1 MKILCIGGGPAGLYF
16 SILMKRADP
25 SHDITVLERNP
36 PEQTFGWGVVFSDET
51 LGNLLEADPETGRA
65 ITETFA
71 HWDAID
77 VKYKGE
83 TLRSTGHGF
92 SGISRRSFLGLLQA
106 RAAELGVR
114 LRFSTEVEALPDLA
128 GYDLVVGAD
137 GVRSRVRAAFQDT
150 FKPDLDL
157 RRCRYIWLGTKKRF
171 DAFTFAFEETPHGI
185 FQAHAYRFEEGL
197 STFIVECDEGT
208 WRRADFDTKPPEEA
222 VKELERVFAPHLDGQ
237 GLMMNKVGWIQFVTV
252 KCETWHA
259 GNVVLL
265 GDAAHTAHFSI
276 GSGTKLALEDSI
288 ALAAALKEHPGS
300 VSEALV
306 AYEEARR
313 PVVGRTQKAAQD
325 SLLWFENVR
334 RYWHM
339 APLQF
344 AFSLLT
350 RSLRIGWEN
359 LRTRDPAFVAR
370 VQGWFAGG
378 QEPAPPPMFT
388 PFRLRDMELKN
399 RVVVSPMCMYSA
411 TDGTVD
417 EFHLV
422 HLGAR
427 ALGGAGLIVTEMTDV
442 SAEGRITPGC
452 AGMYSDAH
460 VAAWKRVVDFVHSR
474 SPAKVCLQLGHAG
487 RKGSTEVPWRG
498 DDVPL
503 PPEHGGWECL
513 APSAIPY
520 APQLPAPR
528 EMDRADMERV
538 REQFAQATRR
548 ALAAGFDMVEVHMAH
563 GYLLSSFLTPLAN
576 RRRDAY
582 GGSLENRMRFPLE
595 VLAAVR
601 EAWPAHKPLSVR
613 ISATDWAP
621 GGLDGDDA
629 VVLSRALK
637 AGGADIVHVSTG
649 QTVAEAKPIYGRMW
663 QTRFADQV
671 RNEAQVPT
679 IAVGNITTGDQVNS
693 ILAAGRADLVAL
705 ARPHLSDPNWTQR
718 EAAMQE
724 FDAHFWPDPYLAAR
738 PRRRKA

>member
-25 SHDITVLERNP
+25 THDITLLERNP

-51 LGNLLEADPETGRA
+51 LGNLLEADPETGKA

-77 VKYKGE
+77 VKFKGE

-92 SGISRRSFLGLLQA
+92 SGISRRGFLHLLQE
-106 RAAELGVR
+106 RAAALGVK
-114 LRFSTEVEALPDLA
+114 LQFDTEVGQLPDLSS
-128 GYDLVVGAD
+128 YDLVVGAD
-137 GVRSRVRAAFQDT
+137 GIRSRVRSLYEEHFR
-150 FKPDLDL
+150 PNLDL

-197 STFIVECDEGT
+197 STFIVECDEQT
-208 WRRADFDTKPPEEA
+208 WRRAGFDTKSPEEA
-222 VKELERVFAPHLDGQ
+222 LPELELIFAPHLGGEQ
-237 GLMMNKVGWIQFVTV
+237 LMLNRVGWIQFVTV
-252 KCETWHA
+252 KCEAWHH
-259 GNVVLL
+259 GKVVLL

-288 ALAAALKEHPGS
+288 ALAKALQEHPRS
-300 VSEALV
+300 VAEALA

-334 RYWHM
+334 RYWHLE
-339 APLQF
+339 PLQF
-344 AFSLLT
+344 TFSLLT

-359 LRTRDPAFVAR
+359 LRVRDPAFVAR
-370 VQGWFAGG
+370 VQQWFAGG
-378 QEPAPPPMFT
+378 QDPAPPPMFT
-388 PFRLRDMELKN
+388 PFTLRDMTLRN

-411 TDGTVD
+411 KEGTVD

-427 ALGGAGLIVTEMTDV
+427 ALGGAGLLVTEMTDV
-442 SAEGRITPGC
+442 SPEGRITPGC
-452 AGMYSDAH
+452 AGMYADAH
-460 VAAWKRVVDFVHSR
+460 VAAWKRVVDFIHSR

-503 PPEHGGWECL
+503 SEGGWECL
-513 APSAIPY
+513 GPSAIAY
-520 APQLPAPR
+520 SPQLPPPR
-528 EMDRADMERV
+528 EMDRADMDRV
-538 REQFAQATRR
+538 REQFVQATRR

-576 RRRDAY
+576 RRTDAY
-582 GGSLENRMRFPLE
+582 GGSRENRMRFPLE
-595 VLAAVR
+595 VLQAVR
-601 EAWPAHKPLSVR
+601 AAWPQHKPLSVR
-613 ISATDWAP
+613 ISATDWVP
-621 GGLDGDDA
+621 GGFDGDDA
-629 VVLSRALK
+629 VALAHELK
-637 AGGADIVHVSTG
+637 RRGCDIVHVSTG
-649 QTVAEAKPIYGRMW
+649 QTVPE
-663 QTRFADQV
+663 Q
-671 RNEAQVPT
+671 
-679 IAVGNITTGDQVNS
+679 
-693 ILAAGRADLVAL
+693 
-705 ARPHLSDPNWTQR
+705 
-718 EAAMQE
+718 
-724 FDAHFWPDPYLAAR
+724 
-738 PRRRKA
+738 